1 MPRSSAWGRLKGFF
15 GNGANGS
22 SNRHA
27 WLHEEERALLPHHR
41 NQNISSATPPEEVMK
56 VCLRLRHLVRECVP
70 CELEENAITR
80 SHSTV
85 ITNKVVQAARE
96 AGGQR
101 YRSCV
106 VYALLVNMRWFK
118 REAIVEL
125 WDADLHDLRATAC
138 GVIAKQ
144 IIEGEEDME
153 YLLHQVLL
161 RRFSFVIDHVPT
173 VPTNVIEK
181 AVDLHAVRV
190 IGSSGYQKCIA
201 YLWRGWLVQD
211 ENDPSEFVDYKD
223 KDNTSLLV
231 HMDPDRMRAPR
242 YQNAAQLLFSI
253 IYLGLYT
260 AAVNT
265 TNASGVLDGA
275 EIALYIFTFAY
286 VCDECLKYYKAG
298 YHILGFWNIFNFILY
313 TFLTAS
319 LILRIIGLAWRD
331 NDEVHKKYNELSYN
345 LLAFV
350 APMFWSRLLLYFDSF
365 RFFGA
370 MLVVLKVMMKESVI
384 FFALLIIVI
393 VGFLQA
399 FIGLDLADDNI
410 VGDTWFIIESMLK
423 AIMQSPEFD
432 GFDNFGPPF
441 GLILYYCFTFVV
453 MIILLNILIALYNS
467 AYEDI
472 YENADDE
479 YLALF
484 AQKTMQFIRAPD
496 ENVYIAPFN
505 LVEMVISGLLEWWV
519 PKSTYEFINDCVMA
533 TLYSP
538 LLFVAALVEKR
549 TARKIRHNRS
559 RGEEDDD
566 QVHEWEQFDD
576 NLDMEA
582 EGWTKTCEAA
592 KPNVEDEPAVI
603 EVRKLRAEVDDL
615 KSLLSQ
621 LNNAIKGS
629 DEDTIIGSKSFG
641 KAPEVEDDDTQETSE
656 AAETPDVPDTSDAQE
671 ASATSSDNKP
681 GKKNKKKNNKKKGS
695 GGSSN

>member
-1 MPRSSAWGRLKGFF
+1 MPSTW
-15 GNGANGS
+15 
-22 SNRHA
+22 NRFKSLFSDGTTSRRE
-27 WLHEEERALLPHHR
+27 WLHEEERALLPSHR
-41 NQNISSATPPEEVMK
+41 NQNIASATPPAEVMK
-56 VCLRLRHLVRECVP
+56 VCLRLRHLIRECVP
-70 CELEENAITR
+70 CELEESAITR

-85 ITNKVVQAARE
+85 ITSKVVQAARE
-96 AGGQR
+96 AGGQK

-118 REAIVEL
+118 REAILEL
-125 WDADLHDLRATAC
+125 WDADLHDLRAVAC
-138 GVIAKQ
+138 TVIAKQ
-144 IIEGEEDME
+144 IIEGEEDID
-153 YLLHQVLL
+153 YLLHHVLL
-161 RRFSFVIDHVPT
+161 RRYSFLIDQVPT
-173 VPTNVIEK
+173 APTNVIEK

-211 ENDPSEFVDYKD
+211 EDDPSEFVDYKN
-223 KDNTSLLV
+223 KANTSLLV

-260 AAVNT
+260 AAVNSA
-265 TNASGVLDGA
+265 NASGVLDGA

-298 YHILGFWNIFNFILY
+298 YHILGFWNVFNFLLY
-313 TFLTAS
+313 SFLTVS
-319 LILRIIGLAWRD
+319 LVLRIVGLAYRD
-331 NDEVHKKYNELSYN
+331 NDDVHKKYNELSYN
-345 LLAFV
+345 LLSFV

-370 MLVVLKVMMKESVI
+370 MLVVLKVMMKESLI
-384 FFALLIIVI
+384 FFALLIVVI
-393 VGFLQA
+393 IGFLQA
-399 FIGLDLADDNI
+399 FIGLDIADDNI
-410 VGDTWFIIESMLK
+410 MGDTWFIIESMLK

-432 GFDNFGPPF
+432 GFDDFGHPF

-484 AQKTMQFIRAPD
+484 AQKTMQFVRAPD

-505 LVEMVISGLLEWWV
+505 LVEIVISGLFEWWV

-538 LLFVAALVEKR
+538 LLFIAAIFER
-549 TARKIRHNRS
+549 RSARKIRHNRS

-566 QVHEWEQFDD
+566 LINEWEQFHED
-576 NLDMEA
+576 LDMEG
-582 EGWTKTCEAA
+582 EGWTKTCEAV

-603 EVRKLRAEVDDL
+603 EVRKLRAEMEELKAMLYQPTNSKVSDD
-615 KSLLSQ
+615 
-621 LNNAIKGS
+621 
-629 DEDTIIGSKSFG
+629 DTITGSKNG
-641 KAPEVEDDDTQETSE
+641 KEPATEDDDTQDISE
-656 AAETPDVPDTSDAQE
+656 AAETPDALDTSDTPE
-671 ASATSSDNKP
+671 GEGASGDQKQ
-681 GKKNKKKNNKKKGS
+681 GKKNKKKNKKKGP
-695 GGSSN
+695 GGPSN

>member
-1 MPRSSAWGRLKGFF
+1 MPSTWNRFKGLFSD
-15 GNGANGS
+15 GTTS
-22 SNRHA
+22 RRE
-27 WLHEEERALLPHHR
+27 WLHEEERALLPSHR
-41 NQNISSATPPEEVMK
+41 NQNITSATPPAEVMK
-56 VCLRLRHLVRECVP
+56 VCLRLRHLIRECVP
-70 CELEENAITR
+70 CELEESAITR

-85 ITNKVVQAARE
+85 ITNKVVQAAKE
-96 AGGQR
+96 AGGQK

-118 REAIVEL
+118 REAILEL
-125 WDADLHDLRATAC
+125 WDADLHDLRAVAC
-138 GVIAKQ
+138 TVIAKQ
-144 IIEGEEDME
+144 IIEGEEDLD
-153 YLLHQVLL
+153 YLLHHVLL
-161 RRFSFVIDHVPT
+161 RRYSFLIDQVPT
-173 VPTNVIEK
+173 APTNVIEK

-211 ENDPSEFVDYKD
+211 EDDPSEFVDYKN
-223 KDNTSLLV
+223 KANTSLLI

-253 IYLGLYT
+253 IYLALYT
-260 AAVNT
+260 AAVNSA
-265 TNASGVLDGA
+265 NASGVLDGA

-298 YHILGFWNIFNFILY
+298 YHILGFWNVFNLVLY
-313 TFLTAS
+313 SFLTVS
-319 LILRIIGLAWRD
+319 LVLRIIGLAYRD
-331 NDEVHKKYNELSYN
+331 NDDVHKKYNELSYN
-345 LLAFV
+345 LLSFV

-370 MLVVLKVMMKESVI
+370 MLVVLKVMMKESLI
-384 FFALLIIVI
+384 FFALLIVVI
-393 VGFLQA
+393 IGFLQA
-399 FIGLDLADDNI
+399 FIGLDIADDNI
-410 VGDTWFIIESMLK
+410 MGDTWFIIESMLK

-432 GFDNFGPPF
+432 GFDDFGHPF

-484 AQKTMQFIRAPD
+484 AQKTMQFVRAPD

-505 LVEMVISGLLEWWV
+505 LVEIVISGLLEWWI

-538 LLFVAALVEKR
+538 LLFVAAIFER
-549 TARKIRHNRS
+549 RSARKIRHNRS

-566 QVHEWEQFDD
+566 QVNEWEQFHED
-576 NLDMEA
+576 LDMEG
-582 EGWTKTCEAA
+582 EGWAKTCEAV

-603 EVRKLRAEVDDL
+603 EVRKLRAEMEEL
-615 KSLLSQ
+615 KAMLSQ
-621 LNNAIKGS
+621 LTNSKGS
-629 DEDTIIGSKSFG
+629 DDKTITGSKSG
-641 KAPEVEDDDTQETSE
+641 QEPATGDDDTQETSE
-656 AAETPDVPDTSDAQE
+656 AAETQDAPDTSDTPE
-671 ASATSSDNKP
+671 GEGASGDQKQ
-681 GKKNKKKNNKKKGS
+681 GKKNKKKNKKKGP
-695 GGSSN
+695 GGPSN

>member
-1 MPRSSAWGRLKGFF
+1 MPSPWDRFKGIFT
-15 GNGANGS
+15 NGANGS
-22 SNRHA
+22 SRRE
-27 WLHEEERALLPHHR
+27 WLHEEERALLPSHR
-41 NQNISSATPPEEVMK
+41 NQRIESAIPPNEVMK
-56 VCLRLRHLVRECVP
+56 VCLRLRHLMRECVP
-70 CELEENAITR
+70 CELEESAITR

-85 ITNKVVQAARE
+85 ITKHVIQAARE
-96 AGGQR
+96 AGGEK

-118 REAIVEL
+118 REAVAEL
-125 WDADLHDLRATAC
+125 WDADLHDLRAVAC
-138 GVIAKQ
+138 TVVAKQ
-144 IIEGEEDME
+144 IIEGEEDLE
-153 YLLHQVLL
+153 YLLHHVLL
-161 RRFSFVIDHVPT
+161 RRYSFLIDKVAT
-173 VPTNVIEK
+173 APTNVIEK

-190 IGSSGYQKCIA
+190 IGSSGYQKCIQ

-211 ENDPSEFVDYKD
+211 EDDPSEFVDYKN
-223 KDNTSLLV
+223 KANTGFLV
-231 HMDPDRMRAPR
+231 HMDPDRMRSPR
-242 YQNAAQLLFSI
+242 YQNAAQLLFSA

-260 AAVNT
+260 AAVNSANT
-265 TNASGVLDGA
+265 SGVLDGA

-298 YHILGFWNIFNFILY
+298 YHILGFWNVFNFILY

-319 LILRIIGLAWRD
+319 LIMRIIGQLYWDDRI
-331 NDEVHKKYNELSYN
+331 VFKKYNELSYN
-345 LLAFV
+345 LLSFV

-370 MLVVLKVMMKESVI
+370 MLVVLKVMMKESLI
-384 FFALLIIVI
+384 FFALLIVVI

-399 FIGLDLADDNI
+399 FIGLDIADDNV
-410 VGDTWFIIESMLK
+410 VGASWFIIEAMLK

-432 GFDNFGPPF
+432 GFDDFGHPF

-484 AQKTMQFIRAPD
+484 AQKTMQFVRAPD

-505 LVEMVISGLLEWWV
+505 LVEMVISALFEWWM

-538 LLFVAALVEKR
+538 LLFVAAWNER
-549 TARKIRHNRS
+549 RDARKIRRNRS
-559 RGEEDDD
+559 RGEDDDD
-566 QVHEWEQFDD
+566 QIHEWEQFNED
-576 NLDMEA
+576 LDMEA
-582 EGWTKTCEAA
+582 EGWTKTCESV

-603 EVRKLRAEVDDL
+603 EVRKLRAELDEL
-615 KSLLSQ
+615 KTMLWQ
-621 LNNAIKGS
+621 LTDTIKGS
-629 DEDTIIGSKSFG
+629 DEETVTGSKSG
-641 KAPEVEDDDTQETSE
+641 KSPELKDE
-656 AAETPDVPDTSDAQE
+656 DAQE
-671 ASATSSDNKP
+671 ASETAESQDTPEASDTAEAGATSGDNKQSKKKN
-681 GKKNKKKNNKKKGS
+681 KKNKKK
-695 GGSSN
+695 GSSSSS

>member
-1 MPRSSAWGRLKGFF
+1 MPRSSTWGRFKGLF
-15 GNGANGS
+15 GNGTNES
-22 SNRHA
+22 RQA

-41 NQNISSATPPEEVMK
+41 NQNISSATPPNEVMK

-70 CELEENAITR
+70 CELEESAITR

-85 ITNKVVQAARE
+85 ITNKVVQAAKE

-101 YRSCV
+101 YESCV

-153 YLLHQVLL
+153 YLLHHVLL
-161 RRFSFVIDHVPT
+161 RRYSFIIDQVPT
-173 VPTNVIEK
+173 APTNVIEK

-211 ENDPSEFVDYKD
+211 EDDPSEFVDYKD

-242 YQNAAQLLFSI
+242 YQNAAQLLFSV
-253 IYLGLYT
+253 IYLALYT
-260 AAVNT
+260 AAINT
-265 TNASGVLDGA
+265 ANASGVLDGA
-275 EIALYIFTFAY
+275 EIALYVFTFAY

-313 TFLTAS
+313 AFLTAS
-319 LILRIIGLAWRD
+319 LILRIIGLVWWD
-331 NDEVHKKYNELSYN
+331 NKDVHKEYNKLSYN

-384 FFALLIIVI
+384 FFALLVIVI

-399 FIGLDLADDNI
+399 FIGLDIADDNI
-410 VGDTWFIIESMLK
+410 LGDTWFIIESMLK

-432 GFDNFGPPF
+432 DFEKFGHPF

-484 AQKTMQFIRAPD
+484 AQKTMQFVRAPD

-505 LVEMVISGLLEWWV
+505 LVEMVVSGLLEWWV
-519 PKSTYEFINDCVMA
+519 PKSTYEFINDCVMGV
-533 TLYSP
+533 LYSP
-538 LLFVAALVEKR
+538 LLFIAALVEKR

-566 QVHEWEQFDD
+566 QVHEWEQFDED
-576 NLDMEA
+576 LDMEA
-582 EGWTKTCEAA
+582 EGWTKTCESAR
-592 KPNVEDEPAVI
+592 PNVEDEPAVI
-603 EVRKLRAEVDDL
+603 EVRKLRDEVDEL
-615 KSLLSQ
+615 KSMLSQ

-641 KAPEVEDDDTQETSE
+641 KAPELEDDDAQESSE

-695 GGSSN
+695 GGPSN